1 MLTKRVWARYSD
13 LRDRDQRDLVKTA
26 LRGQGA
32 RLRLIAPI

>member
-13 LRDRDQRDLVKTA
+13 LRDRDQRDLVKAA

-32 RLRLIAPI
+32 RPCIITPI